1 MKFKIA
7 KYSSMAAL
15 AVALVAGLAF
25 AQGGPGTMRHG
36 MRGMHRGFMG
46 GDPGFGMMLH
56 QLNLTE
62 DQKTQIKN
70 IRQTE
75 KANFKPMMQQQF
87 QAHQQMMQLITSG
100 NFDQAK
106 ATAIATQEAQTR
118 IQMEVEHAKIHSQIY
133 QLLDST
139 QKAKV
144 ADLMAKHQERMQQHF
159 QKGGAPGQEQGPPP
173 PPAQ

>member
-1 MKFKIA
+1 MKSRFA
-7 KYSSMAAL
+7 KSILFAAL
-15 AVALVAGLAF
+15 GLALVAGIAF
-25 AQGGPGTMRHG
+25 AEEQGVAGPMHHG
-36 MRGMHRGFMG
+36 MRGMRHFG
-46 GDPGFGMMLH
+46 GDPGMAMMLH

-62 DQKTQIKN
+62 DQKAQVKKIFEA
-70 IRQTE
+70 E
-75 KANFKPMMQQQF
+75 KPTMQPLHQQEF

-106 ATAIATQEAQTR
+106 ATAIATQEAQTH
-118 IQMEVEHAKIHSQIY
+118 IQMEVEHAKMHAQIY

-144 ADLMAKHQERMQQHF
+144 ADMMAKHQQRMQEHM
-159 QKGGAPGQEQGPPP
+159 QKQGGDETPA